1 MGTIQLLPCDDTW
14 MEIGKFGVLPM
25 FLGILK
31 HFKFVLVYYPSPPFP
46 GTPDR
51 TVCECSAFGR
61 ELKTMWDL
69 PFLQEEDS
77 WPDED
82 RTEVE
87 KFATV
92 KLTVM
97 RTRHSS
103 CDKNKQSKT
112 HYLLSHAVWETCD
125 SIGDNSSTVVP
136 SYGTLKTGLSL
147 Q

>member
-1 MGTIQLLPCDDTW
+1 
-14 MEIGKFGVLPM
+14 
-25 FLGILK
+25 
-31 HFKFVLVYYPSPPFP
+31 
-46 GTPDR
+46 
-51 TVCECSAFGR
+51 
-61 ELKTMWDL
+61 MWDL
-69 PFLQEEDS
+69 LFLQEEDS

-87 KFATV
+87 KFATL

-147 Q
+147 QQPILTGLNHEEILQSIFEKQQSRFFKKALQLQESVDEIGGKLE